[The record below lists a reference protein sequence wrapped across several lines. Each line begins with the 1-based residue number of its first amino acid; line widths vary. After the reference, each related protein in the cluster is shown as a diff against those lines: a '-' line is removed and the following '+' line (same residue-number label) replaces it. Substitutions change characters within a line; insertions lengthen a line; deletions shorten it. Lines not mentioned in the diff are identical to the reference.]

1 MTIKNYLL
9 VYRDVPLTPGA
20 ASGGAEMATHR
31 LAQYLARA
39 GNQVVIAGIL
49 QIPHFSYNGVEYWS
63 YGSDYKIEEVF
74 EKAKDRW
81 SSFHLLAVGNAF
93 PLVFARSVPQV
104 ATRVF
109 VCHDRHASDAGF
121 SLPLVSKLSQAFCVV
136 SEAHKSEVVQK
147 GADPSTIHILYNGVD
162 LETFTPVGNVP
173 RDPYKVIF
181 AGALVQDK
189 GLHVLLQ
196 AYSQLKPRI
205 PQLTLDVYGSSAMWG
220 RDPIFDQSALEAQLP
235 GVTFKGAVNQ
245 TQLAQAYAGAGIF
258 VFPSIW
264 FECFPLSCLEAQA
277 SGCAVVAFDVGGVK
291 EGIVNGV
298 TGMVLPEISPE
309 SLIQAIGTLLSQPE
323 KALGM
328 GREGMLH
335 IQKNFKWEHVAAR
348 VMSLCSSLHAEG

>member
-1 MTIKNYLL
+1 MTTKNYLFI
-9 VYRDVPLTPGA
+9 YRDVPLSPGA

-39 GNQVVIAGIL
+39 GNQVVVAGLL
-49 QIPHFSYNGVEYWS
+49 QLPHFSYNGVEYWS
-63 YGSDYKIEEVF
+63 YGSDYQIEQVF
-74 EKAKDRW
+74 EKAKARW
-81 SSFHLLAVGNAF
+81 NSFHLLAVGNAF
-93 PLVFARSVPQV
+93 PLVFARSFPQV
-104 ATRVF
+104 ASRIF

-121 SLPLVSKLSQAFCVV
+121 SLPLVSKLSHAFCVV
-136 SEAHKSEVVQK
+136 SEAHKGEVVQK
-147 GADPSTIHILYNGVD
+147 GADPNRIHILYNGVD
-162 LETFTPVGNVP
+162 VETFTPVGDIP
-173 RDPYKVIF
+173 RDPYKLIF

-205 PQLTLDVYGSSAMWG
+205 PQLTLDVYGSAAMWG
-220 RDPIFDQSALEAQLP
+220 REAIFDQPSLEAQLP
-235 GVTFKGAVNQ
+235 GVKFKGAVDQ

-277 SGCAVVAFDVGGVK
+277 AGCPVVAFDVGGVK

-309 SLIQAIGTLLSQPE
+309 SLVQAIGTLLSNPE
-323 KALGM
+323 KGKVM
-328 GREGMLH
+328 GREGILH
-335 IQKNFKWEHVAAR
+335 IQRNFTWEQVATR
-348 VMSLCSSLHAEG
+348 VATICSTLPTKG